1 MVTFRFELNGRPT
14 KNKTYVVYL
23 RVTVGGKRK
32 LIKTMVEITRPSD
45 FNAKCKS
52 ENWIRGG
59 VRDAKVLNAQLADI
73 LAKAKETYKEL
84 DKEGEVTTVALAKEM
99 NTEAVSPSFLAF
111 ARERAQ
117 MIYDNGGWRN
127 WRKYCGLI
135 NKMDAFRK
143 KRRMADITVAD
154 MTVELL
160 TRFDNFL
167 HKWENEREPGKLLHP
182 NTIEVQFNILRT
194 LVHRAIEVGIM
205 EASKDPFLVFKYKGV
220 KTTKEKLSDTEM
232 ERIIALE
239 LEEGSLIWHCKNYF
253 LFSYYCA
260 GIRAADL
267 IQLRW
272 RNVTENGRLHY
283 QMGKNHKDRD
293 LLLVDQALDILRYYH
308 NDDVK
313 QDDYI
318 FPLLDNDAPFA
329 KFVTQADKDRMKP
342 ELRHQL
348 YQQISAKNALIN
360 KYLKKIAEKA
370 EITTNLT
377 MHISRH
383 AFAHIAQDAGA
394 ESSAIKNILGHSN
407 LATTERYM
415 GSFDTSKTDNT
426 LRTLFKKKPTPKPQ
440 AEDILNGL
448 SKEEQAIALL
458 KGMSPEQI
466 MAVISAI
473 NK

>member
-1 MVTFRFELNGRPT
+1 MATFRFELDHKPT
-14 KNKTYVVYL
+14 RNKTYNLYL
-23 RVTVGGKRK
+23 MVTVGSKRTK
-32 LIKTMVEITRPSD
+32 KKTGIQLKRIDD
-45 FNAKCKS
+45 FNPQCKGN
-52 ENWIRGG
+52 NWIRAN
-59 VRDAKVLNAQLADI
+59 VPDAKALNEQLRQMLAQAHD
-73 LAKAKETYKEL
+73 TYNDL
-84 DKEGEVTTVALAKEM
+84 GKEGEVTSSHVLKAMDVEY
-99 NTEAVSPSFLAF
+99 VSPSFLAF

-135 NKMDAFRK
+135 NKLDTFRK
-143 KRRMADITVAD
+143 KRRMPDITVED
-154 MTVELL
+154 FTVDLL

-220 KTTKEKLSDTEM
+220 KTIKEKLSEEEM
-232 ERIIALE
+232 SRIIALE
-239 LEEGSLIWHCKNYF
+239 LDEGSLIWHCKNYS

-272 RNVTENGRLHY
+272 RNITESGRLHY

-293 LLLVDQALDILRYYH
+293 LVLVEQALEILRYYH
-308 NDDVK
+308 TDDAK
-313 QDDYI
+313 PDDYI
-318 FPLLDNDAPFA
+318 FPLLDNTAEYA
-329 KFVTQADKDRMKP
+329 KYITQADKDRMKP
-342 ELRHQL
+342 DLRHLL
-348 YQQISAKNALIN
+348 YQPVSAKNALIN

-370 EITTNLT
+370 EVTTNLT

-383 AFAHIAQDAGA
+383 AFAHIAQESGA

-415 GSFDTSKTDNT
+415 GSFDTSKTDST
-426 LRTLFKKKPTPKPQ
+426 LRSLFAKKKTG
-440 AEDILNGL
+440 ADGL
-448 SKEEQAIALL
+448 TDEEREQQAIELL
-458 KGMSPEQI
+458 KGMSPQQI
-466 MAVISAI
+466 MSIISAI

>member
-1 MVTFRFELNGRPT
+1 MATFRFELNGRPT

-32 LIKTMVEITRPSD
+32 LIKTMVEIARPSD
-45 FNAKCKS
+45 FNAKCKG
-52 ENWIRGG
+52 ENWVRGG

-99 NTEAVSPSFLAF
+99 NTEVVSPSFMAF

-135 NKMDAFRK
+135 NKLDAFRK
-143 KRRMADITVAD
+143 KRRMADIAVAD

-205 EASKDPFLVFKYKGV
+205 EASRDPFLVFKYKGV
-220 KTTKEKLSDTEM
+220 KTVKEKLDDSEM
-232 ERIIALE
+232 ERIINLE

-272 RNVTENGRLHY
+272 GNVTGSGRLHY
-283 QMGKNHKDRD
+283 QMGKNHKERD
-293 LLLVDQALDILRYYH
+293 LLLVEQAMEILSHYH
-308 NDDVK
+308 REDAK
-313 QDDYI
+313 ATDYI
-318 FPLLDNDAPFA
+318 FPLLSNDAEYA
-329 KFVTQADKDRMKP
+329 GYVTQADKDRMKP
-342 ELRHQL
+342 ELRHKM
-348 YQQISAKNALIN
+348 YQDISSKNALIN

-370 EITTNLT
+370 EIAKPLS

-383 AFAHIAQDAGA
+383 SFAHIAQEAGA

-415 GSFDTSKTDNT
+415 GSFDTFKTDET
-426 LRTLFKKKPTPKPQ
+426 LRNVFAKKQSSAKGTEETT
-440 AEDILNGL
+440 A
-448 SKEEQAIALL
+448 SKEEQAIELL
-458 KGMSPEQI
+458 KGMTPEQI

>member
-1 MVTFRFELNGRPT
+1 MATFRFELNGRPT

-32 LIKTMVEITRPSD
+32 LIKTMVEIARPSD
-45 FNAKCKS
+45 FNAKCKG

-99 NTEAVSPSFLAF
+99 NTEVVSPSFLAF

-135 NKMDAFRK
+135 NKLDAFRK

-220 KTTKEKLSDTEM
+220 KTVKEKLDDSEM
-232 ERIIALE
+232 ERIINLE

-272 RNVTENGRLHY
+272 GNVTTSGRLHY
-283 QMGKNHKDRD
+283 QMGKNHKERD
-293 LLLVDQALDILRYYH
+293 LLLVEQAIEILRHYQRE
-308 NDDVK
+308 DAK
-313 QDDYI
+313 ATDYI
-318 FPLLDNDAPFA
+318 FPLLSNDAEYA
-329 KFVTQADKDRMKP
+329 GYVTQADKDRMRP
-342 ELRHQL
+342 ELRHKM
-348 YQQISAKNALIN
+348 YQDISSKNALIN

-370 EITTNLT
+370 EIEKPLS

-383 AFAHIAQDAGA
+383 SFAHIAQESGA

-415 GSFDTSKTDNT
+415 GSFDTTKTDET
-426 LRTLFKKKPTPKPQ
+426 LRNVFAKKQSSVT
-440 AEDILNGL
+440 ATEDSGAT
-448 SKEEQAIALL
+448 KEEQAIELL
-458 KGMSPEQI
+458 KGMTPEQI

>member
-1 MVTFRFELNGRPT
+1 MATFRFELNGRPT

-32 LIKTMVEITRPSD
+32 LIKTMVEIARPSD
-45 FNAKCKS
+45 FNAKCKG
-52 ENWIRGG
+52 ENWVRGG

-73 LAKAKETYKEL
+73 LARAKETYKEL

-99 NTEAVSPSFLAF
+99 NTEVVSPSFMAF

-135 NKMDAFRK
+135 NKLEAFRK

-220 KTTKEKLSDTEM
+220 KTVKEKLDDSEM
-232 ERIIALE
+232 ERIINLE
-239 LEEGSLIWHCKNYF
+239 LEEGSMIWHCKNYF

-272 RNVTENGRLHY
+272 GNVAGSGRLHY
-283 QMGKNHKDRD
+283 QMGKNHKERD
-293 LLLVDQALDILRYYH
+293 LLLVEQAVEILRHYH
-308 NDDVK
+308 CEDVK
-313 QDDYI
+313 ATDYI
-318 FPLLDNDAPFA
+318 FPLLSNDAEYA
-329 KFVTQADKDRMKP
+329 GYVTQADKDRMKP
-342 ELRHQL
+342 ELRHKM
-348 YQQISAKNALIN
+348 YQDVSSKNALIN

-370 EITTNLT
+370 EIAKPLS

-383 AFAHIAQDAGA
+383 SFAHIAQEAGA

-415 GSFDTSKTDNT
+415 GSFDTSKTDET
-426 LRTLFKKKPTPKPQ
+426 LRNVFAKKQSSSTV
-440 AEDILNGL
+440 AEETTAN
-448 SKEEQAIALL
+448 KEEQAIELL
-458 KGMSPEQI
+458 KGMTPEQI

>member
-1 MVTFRFELNGRPT
+1 MATFRFELDHKPT
-14 KNKTYVVYL
+14 RNKTYNLYL
-23 RVTVGGKRK
+23 MVTVGSKRTK
-32 LIKTMVEITRPSD
+32 KKTGIQLKRIDD
-45 FNAKCKS
+45 FNPQCKGN
-52 ENWIRGG
+52 NWIRAN
-59 VRDAKVLNAQLADI
+59 VPDAKALNEQLRQMLAQAND
-73 LAKAKETYKEL
+73 TYNDL
-84 DKEGEVTTVALAKEM
+84 GKEGEVTSSHVLKAMDVEY
-99 NTEAVSPSFLAF
+99 VSPSFLAF

-117 MIYDNGGWRN
+117 IIYDNGGWRN

-135 NKMDAFRK
+135 NKLDTFRK
-143 KRRMADITVAD
+143 KRRMPDITVED
-154 MTVELL
+154 LTVDLL

-220 KTTKEKLSDTEM
+220 KTIKEKLSEEEM
-232 ERIIALE
+232 SRIIALE

-272 RNVTENGRLHY
+272 RNITESGRLHY

-293 LLLVDQALDILRYYH
+293 LVLVEQALEILRYYH
-308 NDDVK
+308 TDEAK
-313 QDDYI
+313 PDDYI
-318 FPLLDNDAPFA
+318 FPLLENSAEYA
-329 KFVTQADKDRMKP
+329 KYITQADKDRMKP
-342 ELRHQL
+342 DLRHLL
-348 YQQISAKNALIN
+348 YQQVSAKNALIN

-370 EITTNLT
+370 EVTTNLT

-383 AFAHIAQDAGA
+383 AFAHIAQESGA

-415 GSFDTSKTDNT
+415 GSFDTSKTDST
-426 LRTLFKKKPTPKPQ
+426 LRSLFAKKKTG
-440 AEDILNGL
+440 ADGL
-448 SKEEQAIALL
+448 TDEEREQQAIELL

-466 MAVISAI
+466 MSIISAI

>member
-1 MVTFRFELNGRPT
+1 MATFRFELNGRPT

-32 LIKTMVEITRPSD
+32 LIKTMVEIARPSD
-45 FNAKCKS
+45 FNAKCKG
-52 ENWIRGG
+52 ENWVRGG
-59 VRDAKVLNAQLADI
+59 VRDAKMLNAQLADI

-84 DKEGEVTTVALAKEM
+84 DREGEVTTVALAKEM
-99 NTEAVSPSFLAF
+99 NTEVVSPSFMAF
-111 ARERAQ
+111 ARERTQ

-135 NKMDAFRK
+135 NKLDAFRK

-154 MTVELL
+154 MTVDLL

-205 EASKDPFLVFKYKGV
+205 EASRDPFLVFKYKGV
-220 KTTKEKLSDTEM
+220 KTVKEKLDDSEM
-232 ERIIALE
+232 ERIINLE

-272 RNVTENGRLHY
+272 GNVTGSGRLHY
-283 QMGKNHKDRD
+283 QMGKNHKERD
-293 LLLVDQALDILRYYH
+293 LLLVEQAVEILRHYH
-308 NDDVK
+308 REDAK
-313 QDDYI
+313 ATDYI
-318 FPLLDNDAPFA
+318 FPLLSNDAEYA
-329 KFVTQADKDRMKP
+329 GYVTQADKDRMKP
-342 ELRHQL
+342 ELRHKM
-348 YQQISAKNALIN
+348 YQDISSKNALIN

-370 EITTNLT
+370 EIAKPLS

-383 AFAHIAQDAGA
+383 SFAHIAQEAGA
-394 ESSAIKNILGHSN
+394 ESSAIKDILGHSN

-415 GSFDTSKTDNT
+415 GSFDTSKTDET
-426 LRTLFKKKPTPKPQ
+426 LRNVFAKKQSSAMVTEEST
-440 AEDILNGL
+440 A
-448 SKEEQAIALL
+448 SKEEQAIKLL
-458 KGMSPEQI
+458 KGMTPEQI

>member
-1 MVTFRFELNGRPT
+1 MATFRFELNGRPT
-14 KNKTYVVYL
+14 RNKTYVVYL

-32 LIKTMVEITRPSD
+32 LIKTMVEIARPSD
-45 FNAKCKS
+45 FNAKCKG

-135 NKMDAFRK
+135 NKLDAFRK

-220 KTTKEKLSDTEM
+220 KTIKEKLDDSEM
-232 ERIIALE
+232 ERIINLE

-272 RNVTENGRLHY
+272 GNVTASGRLHY
-283 QMGKNHKDRD
+283 QMGKNHKERD
-293 LLLVDQALDILRYYH
+293 LLLVEQAIEILRHYQRE
-308 NDDVK
+308 DAK
-313 QDDYI
+313 ATDYI
-318 FPLLDNDAPFA
+318 FPLLSNDAEYA
-329 KFVTQADKDRMKP
+329 GYVTQADKDRMRP
-342 ELRHQL
+342 ELRHKM
-348 YQQISAKNALIN
+348 YQDISSKNALIN

-370 EITTNLT
+370 EIEKPLS

-383 AFAHIAQDAGA
+383 SFAHIAQESGA

-415 GSFDTSKTDNT
+415 GSFDTTKTDET
-426 LRTLFKKKPTPKPQ
+426 LRNVFAKKQSSVT
-440 AEDILNGL
+440 ATEDSGAT
-448 SKEEQAIALL
+448 KEEQAIELL
-458 KGMSPEQI
+458 KGMTPEQI

>member
-1 MVTFRFELNGRPT
+1 MATFRFELNGRPT

-32 LIKTMVEITRPSD
+32 LIKTMVEIARPSD
-45 FNAKCKS
+45 FNAKCKG

-99 NTEAVSPSFLAF
+99 NTEVVSPSFLAF

-135 NKMDAFRK
+135 NKLDAFRK

-220 KTTKEKLSDTEM
+220 KTIKEKLDDSEM
-232 ERIIALE
+232 ERIINLE
-239 LEEGSLIWHCKNYF
+239 LENGSLIWHCKNYF

-272 RNVTENGRLHY
+272 GNVTASGRLHY
-283 QMGKNHKDRD
+283 QMGKNHKERD
-293 LLLVDQALDILRYYH
+293 LLLVDQSIKILRHYQRE
-308 NDDVK
+308 DAK
-313 QDDYI
+313 ATDYI
-318 FPLLDNDAPFA
+318 FPLLSNDAEYA
-329 KFVTQADKDRMKP
+329 GYVTQADKDRMRP
-342 ELRHQL
+342 ELRHKM
-348 YQQISAKNALIN
+348 YQDISSKNALIN

-370 EITTNLT
+370 EIEKPLS

-383 AFAHIAQDAGA
+383 SFAHIAQESGA

-415 GSFDTSKTDNT
+415 GSFDTSKTDET
-426 LRTLFKKKPTPKPQ
+426 LRNVFAKKQSSAT
-440 AEDILNGL
+440 ATEESGAT
-448 SKEEQAIALL
+448 KEEQAIELL
-458 KGMSPEQI
+458 RGMTPEQI

>member
-1 MVTFRFELNGRPT
+1 MATFRFELNGRPT

-32 LIKTMVEITRPSD
+32 LIKTMVEISRPSD
-45 FNAKCKS
+45 FNAKCKG
-52 ENWIRGG
+52 ENWVRGG

-84 DKEGEVTTVALAKEM
+84 DKDGEVTTVALAKEM
-99 NTEAVSPSFLAF
+99 NTEVVSPSFMAF
-111 ARERAQ
+111 ARERTQ

-135 NKMDAFRK
+135 NKLDAFRK

-205 EASKDPFLVFKYKGV
+205 EASRDPFLVFKYKGV
-220 KTTKEKLSDTEM
+220 KTVKEKLDDSEM
-232 ERIIALE
+232 ERIINLE

-272 RNVTENGRLHY
+272 GNVTGSGRLHY
-283 QMGKNHKDRD
+283 QMGKNHKERD
-293 LLLVDQALDILRYYH
+293 LLLVEQAVEILRHYH
-308 NDDVK
+308 REDAK
-313 QDDYI
+313 ATDYI
-318 FPLLDNDAPFA
+318 FPLLSNDAEYA
-329 KFVTQADKDRMKP
+329 GYVTQADKDRMKP
-342 ELRHQL
+342 ELRHKM
-348 YQQISAKNALIN
+348 YQDVSSKNALIN

-370 EITTNLT
+370 EIAKPLS

-383 AFAHIAQDAGA
+383 SFAHIAQEAGA

-415 GSFDTSKTDNT
+415 GSFDTSKTDET
-426 LRTLFKKKPTPKPQ
+426 LRNVFSKKQSLAMVT
-440 AEDILNGL
+440 EESTT
-448 SKEEQAIALL
+448 SKEEQAIELL
-458 KGMSPEQI
+458 KGMTPEQI

-473 NK
+473 NR

>member
-1 MVTFRFELNGRPT
+1 MATFRFELNGRPT

-32 LIKTMVEITRPSD
+32 LIKTMVEIARPSD
-45 FNAKCKS
+45 FNAKCKG

-135 NKMDAFRK
+135 NKLDAFRK

-160 TRFDNFL
+160 TRFENFL

-205 EASKDPFLVFKYKGV
+205 EASKDPFLVFKYRGV
-220 KTTKEKLSDTEM
+220 KTIKEKLDDSEM
-232 ERIIALE
+232 ERIINLE

-272 RNVTENGRLHY
+272 GNVTASGRLHY
-283 QMGKNHKDRD
+283 QMGKNHKERD
-293 LLLVDQALDILRYYH
+293 LLLVEQAIKILRHYQRE
-308 NDDVK
+308 DAK
-313 QDDYI
+313 ASDYI
-318 FPLLDNDAPFA
+318 FPLLSNDAEYA
-329 KFVTQADKDRMKP
+329 GYVTQADKDRMRP
-342 ELRHQL
+342 ELRHKM
-348 YQQISAKNALIN
+348 YQDISSKNALIN

-370 EITTNLT
+370 EIEKPLS

-383 AFAHIAQDAGA
+383 SFAHIAQESGA

-415 GSFDTSKTDNT
+415 GSFDTTKTDET
-426 LRTLFKKKPTPKPQ
+426 LRNVFAKKQSSVTAPEESGAT
-440 AEDILNGL
+440 
-448 SKEEQAIALL
+448 KEEQAIELL
-458 KGMSPEQI
+458 KGMTPEQI

>member
-1 MVTFRFELNGRPT
+1 MATFRFELNGRPT

-32 LIKTMVEITRPSD
+32 LIKTMVELARPSD
-45 FNAKCKS
+45 FNAKCKG
-52 ENWIRGG
+52 ENWVRGG

-73 LAKAKETYKEL
+73 LAKAKDTYKEL
-84 DKEGEVTTVALAKEM
+84 DMEGEVTTVALAKEM
-99 NTEAVSPSFLAF
+99 NTEAVSPSFMAF

-135 NKMDAFRK
+135 NKLDAFRK
-143 KRRMADITVAD
+143 KRRMADIAVAD
-154 MTVELL
+154 LTVELL

-220 KTTKEKLSDTEM
+220 KTIKEKLDDSEI
-232 ERIIALE
+232 ERIIKLE

-272 RNVTENGRLHY
+272 GNVTGSGRLHY
-283 QMGKNHKDRD
+283 QMGKNHKERD
-293 LLLVDQALDILRYYH
+293 LLLVEQAVEILRHYH
-308 NDDVK
+308 REDAK
-313 QDDYI
+313 ATDYI
-318 FPLLDNDAPFA
+318 FPLLSNEAEYA
-329 KFVTQADKDRMKP
+329 GYVTQADKDRMRP
-342 ELRHQL
+342 ELRHKM
-348 YQQISAKNALIN
+348 YQDISSKNALIN

-370 EITTNLT
+370 EIEKPLS

-383 AFAHIAQDAGA
+383 SFAHIAQESGA
-394 ESSAIKNILGHSN
+394 ESSAIKNILGHSS

-415 GSFDTSKTDNT
+415 GSFDTSKTDET
-426 LRTLFKKKPTPKPQ
+426 LRNVFAKKQSSATATKESGAT
-440 AEDILNGL
+440 
-448 SKEEQAIALL
+448 KEEQAIQLL
-458 KGMSPEQI
+458 KGMTPEQI

>member
-1 MVTFRFELNGRPT
+1 MATFRFELNGRPT

-32 LIKTMVEITRPSD
+32 LIKTMVEIARPSD
-45 FNAKCKS
+45 FNAKCKG

-84 DKEGEVTTVALAKEM
+84 DKEGEATTVALAKEM
-99 NTEAVSPSFLAF
+99 NTEVVSPSFLAF

-135 NKMDAFRK
+135 NKLDAFRK

-220 KTTKEKLSDTEM
+220 KTVKEKLDDSEM
-232 ERIIALE
+232 ERIINLE

-272 RNVTENGRLHY
+272 GNVTTSGRLHY
-283 QMGKNHKDRD
+283 QMGKNHKERD
-293 LLLVDQALDILRYYH
+293 LLLVEQAIEILRHYQRE
-308 NDDVK
+308 DAK
-313 QDDYI
+313 ATDYI
-318 FPLLDNDAPFA
+318 FPLLSNDAEYA
-329 KFVTQADKDRMKP
+329 GYVTQADKDRMRP
-342 ELRHQL
+342 ELRHKM
-348 YQQISAKNALIN
+348 YQDISSKNALIN

-370 EITTNLT
+370 EIEKPLS

-383 AFAHIAQDAGA
+383 SFAHIAQESGA

-415 GSFDTSKTDNT
+415 GSFDTTKTDET
-426 LRTLFKKKPTPKPQ
+426 LRNVFAKKQSSVT
-440 AEDILNGL
+440 ATEDSGAT
-448 SKEEQAIALL
+448 KEEQAIELL
-458 KGMSPEQI
+458 KGMTPEQI

>member
-1 MVTFRFELNGRPT
+1 MATFRFELNGRPT

-32 LIKTMVEITRPSD
+32 LIKTMVEIARPSD
-45 FNAKCKS
+45 FNAKCKG

-99 NTEAVSPSFLAF
+99 NTEVVSPSFLAF

-135 NKMDAFRK
+135 NKLDAFRK

-205 EASKDPFLVFKYKGV
+205 EASKDPFLVFKYKGI
-220 KTTKEKLSDTEM
+220 KTIKEKLDDSEM
-232 ERIIALE
+232 ERIINLE
-239 LEEGSLIWHCKNYF
+239 LENGSLIWHCKNYF

-272 RNVTENGRLHY
+272 GNVTASGRLHY
-283 QMGKNHKDRD
+283 QMGKNHKERD
-293 LLLVDQALDILRYYH
+293 LLLVDQSIKILRHYQRE
-308 NDDVK
+308 DAK
-313 QDDYI
+313 ATDYI
-318 FPLLDNDAPFA
+318 FPLLSNDAEYA
-329 KFVTQADKDRMKP
+329 GYVTQADKDRMRP
-342 ELRHQL
+342 ELRHKM
-348 YQQISAKNALIN
+348 YQDISSKNALIN

-370 EITTNLT
+370 EIEKPLS

-383 AFAHIAQDAGA
+383 SFAHIAQESGA

-415 GSFDTSKTDNT
+415 GSFDTSKTDET
-426 LRTLFKKKPTPKPQ
+426 LRNVFAKKQSSVT
-440 AEDILNGL
+440 ATEESGAT
-448 SKEEQAIALL
+448 KEEQAIELL
-458 KGMSPEQI
+458 KGMTPEQI

>member
-1 MVTFRFELNGRPT
+1 MATFRFELNGRPT

-32 LIKTMVEITRPSD
+32 LIKTMVEIARPSY
-45 FNAKCKS
+45 FNAKCKG

-135 NKMDAFRK
+135 NKLDAFRK

-220 KTTKEKLSDTEM
+220 KTIKEKLDDSEM
-232 ERIIALE
+232 ERIINLE

-272 RNVTENGRLHY
+272 GNVTASGRLHY
-283 QMGKNHKDRD
+283 QMGKNHKERD
-293 LLLVDQALDILRYYH
+293 LLLVEQAIEILRHYRRE
-308 NDDVK
+308 DAK
-313 QDDYI
+313 ATDYI
-318 FPLLDNDAPFA
+318 FPLLSNDAEYA
-329 KFVTQADKDRMKP
+329 GYVTQADKDRMRP
-342 ELRHQL
+342 ELRHKM
-348 YQQISAKNALIN
+348 YQDISSKNALIN
-360 KYLKKIAEKA
+360 KYLKKIAEQA
-370 EITTNLT
+370 EIEKPLS

-383 AFAHIAQDAGA
+383 SFAHIAQESGA

-415 GSFDTSKTDNT
+415 GSFDTSKTDET
-426 LRTLFKKKPTPKPQ
+426 LRNVFAKKQSSATAPEESGAT
-440 AEDILNGL
+440 
-448 SKEEQAIALL
+448 KEEQAIELL
-458 KGMSPEQI
+458 KGMTPEQI

>member
-1 MVTFRFELNGRPT
+1 MATFRFELDHKPT
-14 KNKTYVVYL
+14 RNKTYNLYL
-23 RVTVGGKRK
+23 MVTVGSKRTK
-32 LIKTMVEITRPSD
+32 KKTGIQLKRIDD
-45 FNAKCKS
+45 FNPQCKGN
-52 ENWIRGG
+52 NWIRAN
-59 VRDAKVLNAQLADI
+59 VPDAKSLNEQLRQMLAQAND
-73 LAKAKETYKEL
+73 TYNDL
-84 DKEGEVTTVALAKEM
+84 GKEGEVTSSHVLKAMDVEY
-99 NTEAVSPSFLAF
+99 VSPSFLAF

-135 NKMDAFRK
+135 NKLDTFRK
-143 KRRMADITVAD
+143 KRRMPDITVED
-154 MTVELL
+154 LTVDLL

-220 KTTKEKLSDTEM
+220 KTIKEKLSEEEM
-232 ERIIALE
+232 SRIIALE
-239 LEEGSLIWHCKNYF
+239 LDEGSMIWHCKNYF

-272 RNVTENGRLHY
+272 RNITESGRLHY

-293 LLLVDQALDILRYYH
+293 LVLVEQALEILRHYH
-308 NDDVK
+308 TDDAK
-313 QDDYI
+313 LDDYI
-318 FPLLDNDAPFA
+318 FPLLDNNAEYA
-329 KFVTQADKDRMKP
+329 KYITQADKDRMKP
-342 ELRHQL
+342 DLRHLL
-348 YQQISAKNALIN
+348 YQQVSAKNALIN

-370 EITTNLT
+370 EVTTNLT

-383 AFAHIAQDAGA
+383 AFAHIAQESGA

-415 GSFDTSKTDNT
+415 GSFDTSKTDST
-426 LRTLFKKKPTPKPQ
+426 LRSLFAKKKTG
-440 AEDILNGL
+440 ADGL
-448 SKEEQAIALL
+448 TDEEREQQAIDLL

-466 MAVISAI
+466 MSIISAI

>member
-1 MVTFRFELNGRPT
+1 MATFRFELNGRPT

-32 LIKTMVEITRPSD
+32 LIKTMVEIARPYD
-45 FNAKCKS
+45 FNAKCKG
-52 ENWIRGG
+52 ENWVRGG

-99 NTEAVSPSFLAF
+99 NTEVVSPSFMAF

-135 NKMDAFRK
+135 NKLDAFRK

-205 EASKDPFLVFKYKGV
+205 EASRDPFLVFKYKGV
-220 KTTKEKLSDTEM
+220 KTVKEKLDDSEM
-232 ERIIALE
+232 ERIINLE

-272 RNVTENGRLHY
+272 GNVTGSGRLHY
-283 QMGKNHKDRD
+283 QMGKNHKERD
-293 LLLVDQALDILRYYH
+293 LLLVEQAMEILSHYH
-308 NDDVK
+308 REDAK
-313 QDDYI
+313 ATDYI
-318 FPLLDNDAPFA
+318 FPLLSNDAEYA
-329 KFVTQADKDRMKP
+329 GYVTQADKDRMKP
-342 ELRHQL
+342 ELRHKM
-348 YQQISAKNALIN
+348 YQDISSKNALIN

-370 EITTNLT
+370 EIAKPLS

-383 AFAHIAQDAGA
+383 SFAHIAQEAGA

-415 GSFDTSKTDNT
+415 GSFDTSKTDET
-426 LRTLFKKKPTPKPQ
+426 LRNVFAKKQSSAKGTEETT
-440 AEDILNGL
+440 A
-448 SKEEQAIALL
+448 SKEEQAIELL
-458 KGMSPEQI
+458 KGMTPEQI

>member
-1 MVTFRFELNGRPT
+1 MATFRFELNARPT
-14 KNKTYVVYL
+14 KNKTFVVYL
-23 RVTVGGKRK
+23 RITIGGKRK
-32 LIKTMVEITRPSD
+32 LIKTNVELARPSD
-45 FNAKCKS
+45 FNAKCKG
-52 ENWIRGG
+52 ENWVRGS
-59 VRDAKVLNAQLADI
+59 VKDAKLLNTTLADI
-73 LAKAKETYKEL
+73 LAKAKQKYKEL
-84 DKEGEVTTVALAKEM
+84 DSEGEVSTVSLAKEM
-99 NTEAVSPSFLAF
+99 NTEVVSPSFLAF

-135 NKMDAFRK
+135 NKLDTFRK
-143 KRRMADITVAD
+143 KRRMPDITVED
-154 MTVELL
+154 LTVDLL

-220 KTTKEKLSDTEM
+220 KTIKEKLSEEEM
-232 ERIIALE
+232 NRIIALE

-272 RNVTENGRLHY
+272 RNITESGRLHY

-293 LLLVDQALDILRYYH
+293 LVLVEQALEILSYYH
-308 NDDVK
+308 TDEVK
-313 QDDYI
+313 PDDYI
-318 FPLLDNDAPFA
+318 FPLLDNNAEYA
-329 KFVTQADKDRMKP
+329 KYITQADKDRMKP
-342 ELRHQL
+342 DLRHLL
-348 YQQISAKNALIN
+348 YQQVSAKNALIN

-370 EITTNLT
+370 EVTTNLT

-383 AFAHIAQDAGA
+383 AFAHIAQESGA

-415 GSFDTSKTDNT
+415 GSFDTSKTDST
-426 LRTLFKKKPTPKPQ
+426 LRSLFAKKKTG
-440 AEDILNGL
+440 ADGL
-448 SKEEQAIALL
+448 TDEEREQQAIELL

-466 MAVISAI
+466 MSIISAI

>member
-1 MVTFRFELNGRPT
+1 M
-14 KNKTYVVYL
+14 VYL

-32 LIKTMVEITRPSD
+32 LIKTMVEIARPSD
-45 FNAKCKS
+45 FNAKCKG

-99 NTEAVSPSFLAF
+99 NTEVISPSFLAF

-135 NKMDAFRK
+135 NKLDTFRK

-167 HKWENEREPGKLLHP
+167 HKWENEREPRKLLHP

-220 KTTKEKLSDTEM
+220 KTIKEKLDDSEM
-232 ERIIALE
+232 ERIINLE

-272 RNVTENGRLHY
+272 GNVTASGRLHY
-283 QMGKNHKDRD
+283 QMGKNHKERD
-293 LLLVDQALDILRYYH
+293 LLLVEQAIEILRHYRWE
-308 NDDVK
+308 DAK
-313 QDDYI
+313 ATDYI
-318 FPLLDNDAPFA
+318 FPLLSNDAEYA
-329 KFVTQADKDRMKP
+329 VYVTQADKDRMRP
-342 ELRHQL
+342 ELRHKM
-348 YQQISAKNALIN
+348 YQDVSSKNALIN
-360 KYLKKIAEKA
+360 KYLKKIAEQA
-370 EITTNLT
+370 EIEKPLS

-383 AFAHIAQDAGA
+383 SFAHIAQESGA

-415 GSFDTSKTDNT
+415 GSFDTSKTDET
-426 LRTLFKKKPTPKPQ
+426 LRNVFAKKQSSVT
-440 AEDILNGL
+440 ATEDSGAT
-448 SKEEQAIALL
+448 KEEQAIELL
-458 KGMSPEQI
+458 KGMTPEQI

>member
-1 MVTFRFELNGRPT
+1 MVTFRFEIS
-14 KNKTYVVYL
+14 NKPNRNKKYML
-23 RVTVGGKRK
+23 MLCVTVAGKRK
-32 LIKTMVEITRPSD
+32 RVKTPIELDRPGD
-45 FNAKCKS
+45 FNPKCRG
-52 ENWIRGG
+52 ENWVRAS
-59 VRDAKVLNAQLADI
+59 VRDAKLYNTQLANI
-73 LAKAKETYKEL
+73 LVRAKETYRDL
-84 DKEGEVTTVALAKEM
+84 DGDGEVSSAKVTREM
-99 NTEAVSPSFLAF
+99 QTEYVSPSFMAF

-135 NKMDAFRK
+135 NKLDAFRK
-143 KRRMADITVAD
+143 KRRMPDITID
-154 MTVELL
+154 DLTVDLL

-194 LVHRAIEVGIM
+194 LIHRAIEVGIM

-220 KTTKEKLSDTEM
+220 KTVKEKLSEEEM
-232 ERIIALE
+232 NRIIALE
-239 LEEGSLIWHCKNYF
+239 LEPGSLIWHCKNYF

-272 RNVTENGRLHY
+272 RNVTESGRLHY

-293 LLLVDQALDILRYYH
+293 LVLVEQALEILSYYH
-308 NDDVK
+308 SEDVTP
-313 QDDYI
+313 DDYI
-318 FPLLDNDAPFA
+318 FPLLDSKDPYA

-342 ELRHQL
+342 DMRHQL
-348 YQQISAKNALIN
+348 YKHISAKNALIN

-370 EITTNLT
+370 EVTTNLT

-383 AFAHIAQDAGA
+383 AFAHIAQEAGA

-415 GSFDTSKTDNT
+415 GSFDTTKTDNT
-426 LRTLFKKKPTPKPQ
+426 LRSLFAKKRTG
-440 AEDILNGL
+440 ADGL
-448 SKEEQAIALL
+448 TEEERQQQAIELL
-458 KGMSPEQI
+458 KGMRPEQI

>member
-1 MVTFRFELNGRPT
+1 MATFRFELNGRPT

-32 LIKTMVEITRPSD
+32 LIKTMVEIARPSD
-45 FNAKCKS
+45 FNAKCKG
-52 ENWIRGG
+52 ENWVRGG

-73 LAKAKETYKEL
+73 LARAKETYNEL
-84 DKEGEVTTVALAKEM
+84 DKEGKVTTVALAKEM
-99 NTEAVSPSFLAF
+99 NTEVVSPSFMEF
-111 ARERAQ
+111 TRERAQ

-135 NKMDAFRK
+135 NKLDAFRK

-205 EASKDPFLVFKYKGV
+205 EASRDPFLVFKYKGV
-220 KTTKEKLSDTEM
+220 KTVKEKLDDSEM
-232 ERIIALE
+232 ERIINLE

-272 RNVTENGRLHY
+272 GNVTGSGRLHY
-283 QMGKNHKDRD
+283 QMGKNHKERD
-293 LLLVDQALDILRYYH
+293 LLLVEQAMEILSHYH
-308 NDDVK
+308 REDAK
-313 QDDYI
+313 ATDYI
-318 FPLLDNDAPFA
+318 FPLLSNDAEYA
-329 KFVTQADKDRMKP
+329 GYVTQADKDRMKP
-342 ELRHQL
+342 ELRHKM
-348 YQQISAKNALIN
+348 YQDISSKNALIN

-370 EITTNLT
+370 EIAKPLS

-383 AFAHIAQDAGA
+383 SFAHIAQEAGA

-415 GSFDTSKTDNT
+415 GSFDTSKTDET
-426 LRTLFKKKPTPKPQ
+426 LRDVFAKKQSSAKGTEETT
-440 AEDILNGL
+440 A
-448 SKEEQAIALL
+448 SKEEQAIELL
-458 KGMSPEQI
+458 KGMTPEQI

>member
-1 MVTFRFELNGRPT
+1 MATFRFEIS
-14 KNKTYVVYL
+14 NKPNRNKKYML
-23 RVTVGGKRK
+23 MLCVTVAGKRK
-32 LIKTMVEITRPSD
+32 RVKTPIELDRPGD
-45 FNAKCKS
+45 FNPKCRG
-52 ENWIRGG
+52 ENWVRAS
-59 VRDAKVLNAQLADI
+59 VRDAKLYNTQLANI
-73 LAKAKETYKEL
+73 LVRAKETYRDL
-84 DKEGEVTTVALAKEM
+84 DGDGEVSSAKVTREM
-99 NTEAVSPSFLAF
+99 QTEYVSPSFMAF

-135 NKMDAFRK
+135 NKLDAFRK
-143 KRRMADITVAD
+143 KRRMPDITID
-154 MTVELL
+154 DLTVDLL

-194 LVHRAIEVGIM
+194 LIHRAIEVGIM

-220 KTTKEKLSDTEM
+220 KTVKEKLSEEEM
-232 ERIIALE
+232 NSIIALE
-239 LEEGSLIWHCKNYF
+239 LEPGSLIWHCKNYF

-272 RNVTENGRLHY
+272 RNVTESGRLHY

-293 LLLVDQALDILRYYH
+293 LVLVEQALEILSYYH
-308 NDDVK
+308 SEDVTP
-313 QDDYI
+313 DDYI
-318 FPLLDNDAPFA
+318 FPLLDSKDPYA

-342 ELRHQL
+342 DMRHQL
-348 YQQISAKNALIN
+348 YKHISAKNALIN

-370 EITTNLT
+370 EVTTNLT

-383 AFAHIAQDAGA
+383 AFAHIAQEAGA

-415 GSFDTSKTDNT
+415 GSFDTTKTDNT
-426 LRTLFKKKPTPKPQ
+426 LRSLFAKKRTG
-440 AEDILNGL
+440 ADGL
-448 SKEEQAIALL
+448 TEEERQQQAIELL
-458 KGMSPEQI
+458 KGMRPEQI

>member
-1 MVTFRFELNGRPT
+1 MATFRFELNARPT
-14 KNKTYVVYL
+14 KNKTFVVYL
-23 RVTVGGKRK
+23 RVTIGAKRK
-32 LIKTMVEITRPSD
+32 LIKTNVELARPSD
-45 FNAKCKS
+45 FNAKCKG
-52 ENWIRGG
+52 ENWVRGS
-59 VRDAKVLNAQLADI
+59 VKDAKLLNTTLADI
-73 LAKAKETYKEL
+73 LAKAKQKYKEL
-84 DKEGEVTTVALAKEM
+84 DSEGEVSTVSLAKEM
-99 NTEAVSPSFLAF
+99 NTEVVSPSFLAF

-135 NKMDAFRK
+135 NKLDTFRK
-143 KRRMADITVAD
+143 KRRMPDITVED
-154 MTVELL
+154 LTVDLL

-220 KTTKEKLSDTEM
+220 KTIKEKLSEEEM
-232 ERIIALE
+232 SRIIALE

-272 RNVTENGRLHY
+272 RNITESGRLHY

-293 LLLVDQALDILRYYH
+293 LVLVEQALEILRHYH
-308 NDDVK
+308 TDEAK
-313 QDDYI
+313 PDDYI
-318 FPLLDNDAPFA
+318 FPLLDNSAEYA
-329 KFVTQADKDRMKP
+329 KYITQADKDRMKP
-342 ELRHQL
+342 DLRHLL
-348 YQQISAKNALIN
+348 YQQVSAKNALIN

-370 EITTNLT
+370 EVTTNLT

-383 AFAHIAQDAGA
+383 AFAHIAQESGA

-415 GSFDTSKTDNT
+415 GSFDTSKTDST
-426 LRTLFKKKPTPKPQ
+426 LRSLFAKKKTG
-440 AEDILNGL
+440 ADGL
-448 SKEEQAIALL
+448 TDEEREQQAIELL

-466 MAVISAI
+466 MSIISAI

>member
-1 MVTFRFELNGRPT
+1 MP
-14 KNKTYVVYL
+14 
-23 RVTVGGKRK
+23 
-32 LIKTMVEITRPSD
+32 
-45 FNAKCKS
+45 
-52 ENWIRGG
+52 
-59 VRDAKVLNAQLADI
+59 DAKALNEQLRQMLAQAND
-73 LAKAKETYKEL
+73 TYNDL
-84 DKEGEVTTVALAKEM
+84 GKEGEVTSSHVLKAMDVEY
-99 NTEAVSPSFLAF
+99 VSPSFLAF

-135 NKMDAFRK
+135 NKLDAFRK
-143 KRRMADITVAD
+143 KRRMPDITVGD
-154 MTVELL
+154 LTVDLL

-220 KTTKEKLSDTEM
+220 KTIKEKLSEEEM
-232 ERIIALE
+232 SRIIALE
-239 LEEGSLIWHCKNYF
+239 LDEGTLMWHCKNYF

-272 RNVTENGRLHY
+272 RNITESGRLHY

-293 LLLVDQALDILRYYH
+293 LVLVEQALEILRYYH
-308 NDDVK
+308 NDEAK
-313 QDDYI
+313 PDDYI
-318 FPLLDNDAPFA
+318 FPLLDNNAEYA
-329 KFVTQADKDRMKP
+329 KYITQADKDRMKP
-342 ELRHQL
+342 DLRHIL
-348 YQQISAKNALIN
+348 YQQVSAKNALIN

-370 EITTNLT
+370 EVTINLT

-383 AFAHIAQDAGA
+383 AFAHIAQESGA

-415 GSFDTSKTDNT
+415 GSFDTSKTDST
-426 LRTLFKKKPTPKPQ
+426 LRSLFAKKKTG
-440 AEDILNGL
+440 ADGL
-448 SKEEQAIALL
+448 TDEEREQQAIELL

-466 MAVISAI
+466 MSIISAI

>member
-1 MVTFRFELNGRPT
+1 MATFRFELNGRPT

-32 LIKTMVEITRPSD
+32 LIKTMVEIARPSD
-45 FNAKCKS
+45 FNAKCKG
-52 ENWIRGG
+52 ENWVRGG

-73 LAKAKETYKEL
+73 LARAKETYKEL

-99 NTEAVSPSFLAF
+99 NTEVVSPSFMAF

-135 NKMDAFRK
+135 NKLEAFRK

-160 TRFDNFL
+160 TRLDNFL

-220 KTTKEKLSDTEM
+220 KTVKEKLDDSEM
-232 ERIIALE
+232 ERIINLE

-272 RNVTENGRLHY
+272 GNVAGSGRLHY
-283 QMGKNHKDRD
+283 QMGKNHKERD
-293 LLLVDQALDILRYYH
+293 LLLVEQAVEILRHYH
-308 NDDVK
+308 CEDVK
-313 QDDYI
+313 ATDYI
-318 FPLLDNDAPFA
+318 FPLLSNDAEYA
-329 KFVTQADKDRMKP
+329 EYVTQADKDRMKP
-342 ELRHQL
+342 ELRHKM
-348 YQQISAKNALIN
+348 YQDVSSKNALIN

-370 EITTNLT
+370 EIAKPLS

-383 AFAHIAQDAGA
+383 SFAHIAQEAGA

-415 GSFDTSKTDNT
+415 GSFDTSKTDET
-426 LRTLFKKKPTPKPQ
+426 LRNVFAKKQSSSTV
-440 AEDILNGL
+440 AEETTAN
-448 SKEEQAIALL
+448 KEEQAIELL
-458 KGMSPEQI
+458 KGMTPEQI

>member
-1 MVTFRFELNGRPT
+1 MATFRFELNGRPT

-32 LIKTMVEITRPSD
+32 LIKTMVEIARPSD
-45 FNAKCKS
+45 FNAKCKG
-52 ENWIRGG
+52 ENWVRGG
-59 VRDAKVLNAQLADI
+59 VRDAKMLNAQLADI

-99 NTEAVSPSFLAF
+99 NTEVVSPSFMAF
-111 ARERAQ
+111 ARERTQ

-135 NKMDAFRK
+135 NKLDAFRK

-182 NTIEVQFNILRT
+182 NTIEVQFNIMRT

-220 KTTKEKLSDTEM
+220 KTIKEKLDDSEM
-232 ERIIALE
+232 ERIINLE

-272 RNVTENGRLHY
+272 GNVTGSGRLHY
-283 QMGKNHKDRD
+283 QMGKNHKERD
-293 LLLVDQALDILRYYH
+293 LLLVEQAVEILRYYH
-308 NDDVK
+308 REDAK
-313 QDDYI
+313 ATDYI
-318 FPLLDNDAPFA
+318 FPLLSNEVEYADY
-329 KFVTQADKDRMKP
+329 VTQADKDRMRP
-342 ELRHQL
+342 ELRHKM
-348 YQQISAKNALIN
+348 YQDISSKNALIN

-370 EITTNLT
+370 EIAKPLS

-383 AFAHIAQDAGA
+383 SFAHIAQEAGG
-394 ESSAIKNILGHSN
+394 ESSAIKDILGHSN

-415 GSFDTSKTDNT
+415 GSFDTSKTDET
-426 LRTLFKKKPTPKPQ
+426 LRNVFAKKQSSAMVTEEST
-440 AEDILNGL
+440 A
-448 SKEEQAIALL
+448 SKEEQAIELL
-458 KGMSPEQI
+458 KGMTPEQI

-473 NK
+473 NR

>member
-1 MVTFRFELNGRPT
+1 MATFRFELNGRPT

-32 LIKTMVEITRPSD
+32 LIKTMVEIARPSD
-45 FNAKCKS
+45 FNAKCKG
-52 ENWIRGG
+52 ENWVRGG

-84 DKEGEVTTVALAKEM
+84 DREGEVTTIALAKEM
-99 NTEAVSPSFLAF
+99 NTEVVSPSFMAF

-135 NKMDAFRK
+135 NKLDAFRK

-154 MTVELL
+154 MTVDLL

-167 HKWENEREPGKLLHP
+167 HTWENEREPGKLLHP

-205 EASKDPFLVFKYKGV
+205 EASKDPFHVFKYKGV
-220 KTTKEKLSDTEM
+220 KTVKEKLDDSEM
-232 ERIIALE
+232 ERIINLE

-272 RNVTENGRLHY
+272 GNVTGSGRLHY
-283 QMGKNHKDRD
+283 QMGKNHKERD
-293 LLLVDQALDILRYYH
+293 LLLVEQAVEILRHYH
-308 NDDVK
+308 REDAK
-313 QDDYI
+313 ATDYI
-318 FPLLDNDAPFA
+318 FPLLSNDVEYAGY
-329 KFVTQADKDRMKP
+329 VTQADKDRMKP
-342 ELRHQL
+342 ELRHKM
-348 YQQISAKNALIN
+348 YQDISSKNALIN

-370 EITTNLT
+370 EIAKPLS

-383 AFAHIAQDAGA
+383 SFAHIAQEAGA

-415 GSFDTSKTDNT
+415 GSFDTSKTDET
-426 LRTLFKKKPTPKPQ
+426 LRNVFAKKQSSATV
-440 AEDILNGL
+440 AEETTA
-448 SKEEQAIALL
+448 SKEEQAIELL
-458 KGMSPEQI
+458 KGMTPEQI

>member
-1 MVTFRFELNGRPT
+1 MATFRFELNGRPT

-32 LIKTMVEITRPSD
+32 LIKTMVEIARPSD
-45 FNAKCKS
+45 FNAKCKG

-99 NTEAVSPSFLAF
+99 NTEVVSPSFLAF

-135 NKMDAFRK
+135 NKLDAFRK

-167 HKWENEREPGKLLHP
+167 HKWENEREPGTLLHP

-220 KTTKEKLSDTEM
+220 KTVKEKLDDSEM
-232 ERIIALE
+232 ERIINLE
-239 LEEGSLIWHCKNYF
+239 LEEGSLIWQCKNYF

-272 RNVTENGRLHY
+272 GNVTTSGRLHY
-283 QMGKNHKDRD
+283 QMGKNHKERD
-293 LLLVDQALDILRYYH
+293 LLLVEQAIEILRHYQR
-308 NDDVK
+308 DDAK
-313 QDDYI
+313 ATDYI
-318 FPLLDNDAPFA
+318 FPLLSNDTEYAGY
-329 KFVTQADKDRMKP
+329 VTQADKDRMRQ
-342 ELRHQL
+342 ELRHKM
-348 YQQISAKNALIN
+348 YQDISSKNALIN

-370 EITTNLT
+370 EIEKPLS

-383 AFAHIAQDAGA
+383 SFAHIAQESGA

-415 GSFDTSKTDNT
+415 GSFDTTKTDET
-426 LRTLFKKKPTPKPQ
+426 LRNVFAKKQSSATAPEESGAT
-440 AEDILNGL
+440 
-448 SKEEQAIALL
+448 KEEQAIELL
-458 KGMSPEQI
+458 KSMTPEQI

>member
-1 MVTFRFELNGRPT
+1 MATFRFELNGRPT

-32 LIKTMVEITRPSD
+32 LIKTMVEIARPSD
-45 FNAKCKS
+45 FNAKCKG
-52 ENWIRGG
+52 ENWVRGG

-73 LAKAKETYKEL
+73 LARAKETYKEL

-99 NTEAVSPSFLAF
+99 NTEVVSPSFMAF

-135 NKMDAFRK
+135 NKLEAFRK

-160 TRFDNFL
+160 TRLDNFL

-194 LVHRAIEVGIM
+194 LVHRAIEAGIM

-220 KTTKEKLSDTEM
+220 KTVKEKLDDSEM
-232 ERIIALE
+232 ERIINLE

-272 RNVTENGRLHY
+272 GNVAGSGRLHY
-283 QMGKNHKDRD
+283 QMGKNHKERD
-293 LLLVDQALDILRYYH
+293 LLLVEQAVEILRHYH
-308 NDDVK
+308 CEDVK
-313 QDDYI
+313 ATDYI
-318 FPLLDNDAPFA
+318 FPLLSNDAEYA
-329 KFVTQADKDRMKP
+329 EYVTQADKDRMKP
-342 ELRHQL
+342 ELRHKM
-348 YQQISAKNALIN
+348 YQDVSSKNALIN

-370 EITTNLT
+370 EIAKPLS

-383 AFAHIAQDAGA
+383 SFAHIAQEAGA

-415 GSFDTSKTDNT
+415 GSFDTSKTDET
-426 LRTLFKKKPTPKPQ
+426 LRNVFAKKQSLSTV
-440 AEDILNGL
+440 AEETTAN
-448 SKEEQAIALL
+448 KEEQAIELL
-458 KGMSPEQI
+458 KGMTPEQI

>member
-1 MVTFRFELNGRPT
+1 MATFRFELDHKPT
-14 KNKTYVVYL
+14 RNKTYNLYL
-23 RVTVGGKRK
+23 MVTVGSKRTK
-32 LIKTMVEITRPSD
+32 KKTGIQLKRIDD
-45 FNAKCKS
+45 FNPQCKGN
-52 ENWIRGG
+52 NWIRAN
-59 VRDAKVLNAQLADI
+59 VPDAKALNEQLRQMLAQAND
-73 LAKAKETYKEL
+73 TYNDL
-84 DKEGEVTTVALAKEM
+84 GKEGEVTSSHVLKAMDVEY
-99 NTEAVSPSFLAF
+99 VSPSFLAF

-135 NKMDAFRK
+135 NKLDTFRK
-143 KRRMADITVAD
+143 KRRMPDITVED
-154 MTVELL
+154 LTVDLL

-182 NTIEVQFNILRT
+182 NTIEVQFNILWT

-220 KTTKEKLSDTEM
+220 KTIKEKLSEEEM
-232 ERIIALE
+232 SRIIALE

-272 RNVTENGRLHY
+272 RNITESGRLHY

-293 LLLVDQALDILRYYH
+293 LVLVEQALEILRYYH
-308 NDDVK
+308 TDEAK
-313 QDDYI
+313 PDDYI
-318 FPLLDNDAPFA
+318 FPLLDNSAEYA
-329 KFVTQADKDRMKP
+329 KYITQADKDRMKP
-342 ELRHQL
+342 DLRHLL
-348 YQQISAKNALIN
+348 YQQVSAKNALIN

-370 EITTNLT
+370 EVTTNLT

-383 AFAHIAQDAGA
+383 AFAHIAQESGA

-415 GSFDTSKTDNT
+415 GSFDTSKTDST
-426 LRTLFKKKPTPKPQ
+426 LRSLFAKKKTG
-440 AEDILNGL
+440 ANGL
-448 SKEEQAIALL
+448 TDEEREQQAIELL

-466 MAVISAI
+466 MSIISAI

>member
-1 MVTFRFELNGRPT
+1 MATFRFELNGRPT

-32 LIKTMVEITRPSD
+32 LIKTMVEIARPSD
-45 FNAKCKS
+45 FNAKCKG

-99 NTEAVSPSFLAF
+99 NTEVVSPSFLAF

-135 NKMDAFRK
+135 NKLDAFRK

-205 EASKDPFLVFKYKGV
+205 EASKDPFIVFKYKGV
-220 KTTKEKLSDTEM
+220 KTVKEKLDDSEM
-232 ERIIALE
+232 ERIINLE
-239 LEEGSLIWHCKNYF
+239 LEEGSLIWQCKNYF

-272 RNVTENGRLHY
+272 GNVTTSGRLHY
-283 QMGKNHKDRD
+283 QMGKNHKERD
-293 LLLVDQALDILRYYH
+293 LLLVEQAIEILRHYQR
-308 NDDVK
+308 DDAK
-313 QDDYI
+313 ATDYI
-318 FPLLDNDAPFA
+318 FPLLSNDSEYAGY
-329 KFVTQADKDRMKP
+329 VTQADKDRMRQ
-342 ELRHQL
+342 ELRHKM
-348 YQQISAKNALIN
+348 YQDISSKNALIN

-370 EITTNLT
+370 EIEKPLS

-383 AFAHIAQDAGA
+383 SFAHIAQESGA

-415 GSFDTSKTDNT
+415 GSFDTSKTDET
-426 LRTLFKKKPTPKPQ
+426 LRNVFAKKQSSATAPEESGAT
-440 AEDILNGL
+440 
-448 SKEEQAIALL
+448 KEEQAIELL
-458 KGMSPEQI
+458 KGMTPEQI